1 MPGYHIFE
9 KRFLKPYK
17 AEGFEQHTNKIG
29 FLDFLRE
36 IKNYAS
42 DLPRFGQYC
51 VLGIDDLLYMV
62 EPTNRT
68 AVAIEIH
75 RQLGSVAQELEHKL
89 LDVQIICKGKL
100 IRGDSLWLQYRK
112 EKLPIDIIFGDLR
125 KQEDRN
131 RNEFYIASFN
141 LTSG

>member
-1 MPGYHIFE
+1 MPGYRIFE
-9 KRFLKPYK
+9 KRFLKQYK
-17 AEGFEQHTNKIG
+17 GDGFEQHLNKIG

-36 IKNYAS
+36 VKNYAS
-42 DLPRFGQYC
+42 DLPKFGQYC
-51 VLGIDDLLYMV
+51 VVGIDELLYMI
-62 EPTNRT
+62 EPTDRT

-89 LDVQIICKGKL
+89 LDIQIICKGKL
-100 IRGDSLWLQYRK
+100 IRGDSLWLQYRN

-131 RNEFYIASFN
+131 RNEFYLASFN

>member
-1 MPGYHIFE
+1 MPGYRIFE
-9 KRFLKPYK
+9 KRFLKQYK
-17 AEGFEQHTNKIG
+17 ADGFEQHSNKIG

-36 IKNYAS
+36 VKNYAS
-42 DLPRFGQYC
+42 DLPKFGQYC
-51 VLGIDDLLYMV
+51 VVGIDDLLYMI
-62 EPTNRT
+62 EPANRT
-68 AVAIEIH
+68 AAAIEIH

-100 IRGDSLWLQYRK
+100 VRGDSLWLQYRN
-112 EKLPIDIIFGDLR
+112 EKLPIDVIFGDLR